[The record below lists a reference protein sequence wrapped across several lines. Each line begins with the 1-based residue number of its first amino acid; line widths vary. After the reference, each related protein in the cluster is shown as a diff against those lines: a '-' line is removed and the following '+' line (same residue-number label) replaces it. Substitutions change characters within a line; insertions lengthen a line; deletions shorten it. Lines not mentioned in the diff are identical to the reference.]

1 MNTPL
6 QAGVK
11 TMSAA
16 SGLLAEVINSFSEKL
31 TLMSFGV
38 VAIFVGSYF
47 LSRKAFAPQ
56 QPPHVTIDLTVPVA
70 HPSSPAPASATKA
83 IK

>member
-38 VAIFVGSYF
+38 VAAIVASFF
-47 LSRKAFAPQ
+47 LSRRVFPAPQ
-56 QPPHVTIDLTVPVA
+56 PAHVTIDLTVPVA
-70 HPSSPAPASATKA
+70 HPSSSAASSPAKA